1 MNGDDITGS
10 DIILMILHNKRRF
23 HLKNLRKQFITI
35 CDVLGISFNS
45 IEFYDDLDVLEST
58 EIKSIPLIRNDENKV
73 EITEQGK
80 KVAKILIKKI
90 QPTLFCK
97 VVKLKEQYNE
107 LTSQFSQDELR
118 TGRVISYTRPPK
130 LKAYRLLE
138 ILDFNPGQS
147 VAFFKFIEASAS
159 EKAWAEDIFFAYYNI
174 FGLLHLNPETRSW
187 CKIPY
192 PGYPGG
198 WPNFGKKPEC
208 PPQAPLLK
216 QFLDLEK
223 PHFLAIHCF
232 DLGAFSERML
242 KDHPGF
248 SEKQARNPRFWQKHV
263 YSMLK
268 LEIGSKLQGDQIY
281 TLVPEAMGVNVFD
294 TLKDWEIPIMQNPD
308 QIVFK
313 VAVVGTPLRRQQKT
327 LYDFVHPG
335 GGPPG

>member
-1 MNGDDITGS
+1 MKS
-10 DIILMILHNKRRF
+10 DSHINE
-23 HLKNLRKQFITI
+23 LKKLVLPLAK
-35 CDVLGISFNS
+35 DLGINYGGK
-45 IEFYDDLDVLEST
+45 EFYDDIDWMESDYFENSNGILSLT
-58 EIKSIPLIRNDENKV
+58 ER
-73 EITEQGK
+73 GK
-80 KVAKILIKKI
+80 KVSKK
-90 QPTLFCK
+90 LRVEVFKK
-97 VVKLKEQYNE
+97 VVELKEEYNKLLSE
-107 LTSQFSQDELR
+107 FSPDEYH
-118 TGRVISYTRPPK
+118 TGRVIAYTRPPK
-130 LKAYRLLE
+130 MKAYLFLQLLGFTE
-138 ILDFNPGQS
+138 NLS

-159 EKAWAEDIFFAYYNI
+159 KKAWAEDIFFSYYNI

-187 CKIPY
+187 CRLPY
-192 PGYPGG
+192 PGYPEGC
-198 WPNFGKKPEC
+198 PNFGKKPEC

-216 QFLDLEK
+216 QFINLER

-242 KDHPGF
+242 KDHPDF
-248 SEKQARNPRFWQKHV
+248 SEKQARNPRYWQKHV

-294 TLKDWEIPIMQNPD
+294 TLKEWGIPIIQNPD

-327 LYDFVHPG
+327 LHDFIG